1 MTVVVKNDA
10 IQIERR
16 ALGPFETN
24 SYLLI
29 CLQTSDSVLVDA
41 PGEAKEILKWVEKT
55 NPRYIVMTHS
65 HMDHTGAL
73 PEVSNARKIPLAAHG
88 LDAQRLPCQPD
99 LFLND
104 GEKLCFGGA
113 GLTVLHT
120 PGHTPGSLC
129 FLTGKHLI
137 AGDTI
142 FPGGPG
148 RTSSPGALKQIIE
161 SITSKIFVLPEE
173 TTIHPGHGDATTI
186 GKEKA
191 EFAAFSSRPHDPHLC
206 GDVLWLS
213 S

>member
-1 MTVVVKNDA
+1 
-10 IQIERR
+10 
-16 ALGPFETN
+16 
-24 SYLLI
+24 
-29 CLQTSDSVLVDA
+29 VLVDA
-41 PGEAKEILKWVEKT
+41 PGEAEEILQWLEKT

-73 PEVSNARKIPLAAHG
+73 AEVRDALKIPLAAHS
-88 LDAQRLPCQPD
+88 LDAKGLPCRPD
-99 LFLND
+99 LLLND
-104 GEKLCFGGA
+104 GDTLSFGA
-113 GLTVLHT
+113 VDLTALHT

-129 FLTGKHLI
+129 FLTEKHLI

-148 RTSSPGALKQIIE
+148 RTSSPSALKQIIE
-161 SITSKIFVLPEE
+161 SITAKIFVLPEE
-173 TTIHPGHGDATTI
+173 TTICSGHGDFTTI

-191 EFAAFSSRPHDPHLC
+191 EFAEFSSRRHDPQLC

>member
-1 MTVVVKNDA
+1 MTVVAKNDV

-24 SYLLI
+24 SYLLT
-29 CLQTSDSVLVDA
+29 CLQTRDSVLVDA
-41 PGEAKEILKWVEKT
+41 PGEAQEILTWVEKT

-73 PEVSNARKIPLAAHG
+73 LEVRDALKIPLAAHSR
-88 LDAQRLPCQPD
+88 DAKSLPCKPD
-99 LFLND
+99 IFLND
-104 GEKLCFGGA
+104 GDKLSFGA
-113 GLTVLHT
+113 ADLTVLHT

-129 FLTGKHLI
+129 FLTGRYLI

-148 RTSSPGALKQIIE
+148 RTPSPDALKQIIE

-173 TTIHPGHGDATTI
+173 TTIYSGHGDSSTI
-186 GKEKA
+186 VKEKA
-191 EFAAFSSRPHDPHLC
+191 QFAEFSSRPHDPHLC

>member
-1 MTVVVKNDA
+1 MTVVANNDSV
-10 IQIERR
+10 QIERR
-16 ALGPFETN
+16 TLGPFETN
-24 SYLLI
+24 SYLLLCI
-29 CLQTSDSVLVDA
+29 QTSDSVLVDA
-41 PGEAKEILKWVEKT
+41 PGEAKEILKWLEKT
-55 NPRYIVMTHS
+55 NPRYIVMTHN

-73 PEVSNARKIPLAAHG
+73 LEVSKARKIPLASHA
-88 LDAQRLPCQPD
+88 LDAQRLPCQPE

-104 GEKLCFGGA
+104 GDMLSFGRA
-113 GLTVLHT
+113 SLTVLHT

-129 FLTGKHLI
+129 LLAGKHLL

-148 RTSSPGALKQIIE
+148 RTSSPGALKQLIG
-161 SITSKIFVLPEE
+161 SIASKIFVLPEE
-173 TTIHPGHGDATTI
+173 TTIHPGHGDATTV

-191 EFAAFSSRPHDPHLC
+191 QFAAFSSRLHDPNLC